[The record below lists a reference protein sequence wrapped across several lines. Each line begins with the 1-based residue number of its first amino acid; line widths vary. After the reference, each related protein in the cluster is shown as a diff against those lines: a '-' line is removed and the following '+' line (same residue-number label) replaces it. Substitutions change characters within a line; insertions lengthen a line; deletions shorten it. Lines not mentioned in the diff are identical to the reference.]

1 MGIMTHFVVVV
12 CVWGVGGRAASQGT
26 IKDTVQWPTGEPF
39 ICGLCGSSALLFM
52 QAELYL

>member
-12 CVWGVGGRAASQGT
+12 CVWGVGGRAASQGI